1 MLLNDRTPSTL
12 PEHNGVLIT
21 QRYCLS
27 TEKTT
32 VKRTN
37 YNDEQMIKTLQ
48 RHNRQC
54 PQFVFI
60 NAVIDVFTDS
70 VSITLSNPM
79 FPNRWDAF
87 R

>member
-1 MLLNDRTPSTL
+1 MLLNDKTPSTV

-37 YNDEQMIKTLQ
+37 YNDG
-48 RHNRQC
+48 
-54 PQFVFI
+54 
-60 NAVIDVFTDS
+60 TDDKNTATS
-70 VSITLSNPM
+70 Q
-79 FPNRWDAF
+79 
-87 R
+87 